1 MILAIPLSLR
11 LLGLFCAG
19 VILAGF
25 VNLGVYRL
33 AWNQRSLSP
42 WSAPPGGGVR
52 RRWPDLLPLF
62 GWWALRRESPLHG
75 RGFWI
80 RPLLVE
86 LATGLLF
93 AGLYLCETEWA
104 GMLGFVANG
113 IPPRADFLSDNLP
126 LVLHARYA
134 SHVILVALMLVASL
148 IDIDEKTIPDAITIP
163 GTLVGLAL
171 AALCPWSLLEA
182 GEWFVNGSLH
192 VEFLTIASPQAWPD
206 ALDGLPLAKGLAIA
220 LGCWTL
226 WCVGLL
232 PRRWN
237 TRHGW
242 TTALRVFLHR
252 LRVEPAT
259 YSTLLMGLVGVA
271 TIGLVAALAPAVHWA
286 ALLTSLVGMAG
297 GGAMVWTVRVIG
309 TAALRREAMGFGD
322 VTLLAMIGAFVG
334 WQAALL
340 IFFLAPFAGLVVGLA
355 QWIFHG
361 EHEIPYG
368 PFLCLAAVGMIVD
381 WPAVWQWGFG
391 IFQMGGLVPALLAGC
406 MGLMGGML
414 WIYRIVRDLLSR
426 PAK

>member
-11 LLGLFCAG
+11 LLCLFCAG

-33 AWNQRSLSP
+33 AWNQRSFSP
-42 WSAPPGGGVR
+42 WSAPPGAGAR
-52 RRWPDLLPLF
+52 RHWLDRIPLL

-93 AGLYLCETEWA
+93 AGLYVCETEWGRTLA
-104 GMLGFVANG
+104 LVANG

-134 SHVILVALMLVASL
+134 SHVILVSLMLVASL

-171 AALCPWSLLEA
+171 ALLYPWSLLAA
-182 GEWFVNGSLH
+182 GEWFANGSLH
-192 VEFLTIASPQAWPD
+192 VEFLTLASPQTWPD
-206 ALDGLPLAKGLAIA
+206 ALRGLPLAKGLAIA

-242 TTALRVFLHR
+242 TTALRVFFHR
-252 LRVEPAT
+252 LRVEPMT
-259 YSTLLMGLVGVA
+259 YSMLLMGLVGAA
-271 TIGLVAALAPAVHWA
+271 TIGLVAALAPAAHWA
-286 ALLTSLVGMAG
+286 ALLTALVGMAG
-297 GGAMVWTVRVIG
+297 GGAVIWIVRVIG

-368 PFLCLAAVGMIVD
+368 PFLCLAAVILIVD
-381 WPAVWQWGFG
+381 WPAVWEWGFG

-406 MGLMGGML
+406 LGLMGGML